1 MGVLSVEK
9 NGGPTWTVRG
19 GGGSVEILLSH
30 GEIASAGSAGG
41 SVAGFDVR
49 LSIIDPLADAQVDL
63 PRNAQVIVVETRP
76 DSAVSL
82 RLLARLRAD
91 HPDARIIAA
100 VRDAALPTVRSLLRA
115 GAHDV
120 IPLPLDPDELATTL
134 LQIRQDLAQG
144 ATTASRGRVVTVVKS
159 VGGVG
164 ATSLLTQAA
173 AIVAERDG
181 VTGRET
187 CLFDLDLQFGNAA
200 TYLGLA
206 PALTIRDLLEA
217 GSRVDAALLRST
229 GTRHASGL
237 DVFAAPPEMMPL
249 EAVNGDEI
257 CDLIDLAASEYDTVF
272 VDLPGN
278 WTNWSLSV
286 IARSDLVVL
295 VTELTIASLR
305 QARRVL
311 DLIEQQDL
319 GDVRVQIVM
328 NRFEKKMF
336 GALSM
341 RDAASALRREINC
354 AIANDFKLVSAAL
367 DQGVLLSELKA
378 KNHVTRDIG
387 TMIAGI
393 DAALANRS

>member
-1 MGVLSVEK
+1 
-9 NGGPTWTVRG
+9 
-19 GGGSVEILLSH
+19 
-30 GEIASAGSAGG
+30 
-41 SVAGFDVR
+41 
-49 LSIIDPLADAQVDL
+49 
-63 PRNAQVIVVETRP
+63 
-76 DSAVSL
+76 
-82 RLLARLRAD
+82 
-91 HPDARIIAA
+91 
-100 VRDAALPTVRSLLRA
+100 
-115 GAHDV
+115 
-120 IPLPLDPDELATTL
+120 
-134 LQIRQDLAQG
+134 
-144 ATTASRGRVVTVVKS
+144 
-159 VGGVG
+159 
-164 ATSLLTQAA
+164 
-173 AIVAERDG
+173 
-181 VTGRET
+181 
-187 CLFDLDLQFGNAA
+187 
-200 TYLGLA
+200 
-206 PALTIRDLLEA
+206 
-217 GSRVDAALLRST
+217 
-229 GTRHASGL
+229 
-237 DVFAAPPEMMPL
+237 MMPL

-286 IARSDLVVL
+286 IARSDLVLL
-295 VTELTIASLR
+295 VTELSIASLH

-367 DQGVLLSELKA
+367 DQGVLISELKA

-387 TMIAGI
+387 TMIAGM

>member
-1 MGVLSVEK
+1 MGVLTVEK
-9 NGGPTWTVRG
+9 NGGPSWAVRG
-19 GGGSVEILLSH
+19 AGGSVEILLSQ

-63 PRNAQVIVVETRP
+63 PRNAQVIIVETRP

-82 RLLARLRAD
+82 RLLARLRAE
-91 HPDARIIAA
+91 HAGARIVAA
-100 VRDAALPTVRSLLRA
+100 VRGAELATVRALLRA

-120 IPLPLDPDELATTL
+120 IPLPLDPGELASTL
-134 LQIRQDLAQG
+134 LQLRQDAVQ
-144 ATTASRGRVVTVVKS
+144 APVAPRGRVVSVVKS

-164 ATSLLTQAA
+164 ATSLITQAA
-173 AIVAERDG
+173 AIVARRDG
-181 VTGRET
+181 ATGRET
-187 CLFDLDLQFGNAA
+187 CLFDLDLQFGEAA

-206 PALTIRDLLEA
+206 PALTIRDLIEA

-229 GTRHASGL
+229 CTRHASGL

-257 CDLIDLAASEYDTVF
+257 CDLIDLAAHEYDTLF

-286 IARSDLVVL
+286 VARSDLVLL
-295 VTELTIASLR
+295 VTELSIASLR

-311 DLIEQQDL
+311 DLIEHQDL
-319 GDVRVQIVM
+319 GDVKVQVVM

-336 GALSM
+336 GALTM
-341 RDAASALRREINC
+341 RDAATALRRDIGC

-367 DQGVLLSELKA
+367 DQGVLISELKA
-378 KNHVTRDIG
+378 KNRVTRDIEA
-387 TMIAGI
+387 MIAGM
-393 DAALANRS
+393 DALLANRS

>member
-1 MGVLSVEK
+1 MGVLTVEK

-30 GEIASAGSAGG
+30 GEIASAGSAGEN
-41 SVAGFDVR
+41 VAGFDVR

-76 DSAVSL
+76 ESAASL
-82 RLLARLRAD
+82 RLLGRLRAD
-91 HPDARIIAA
+91 HPNARIIAA
-100 VRDAALPTVRSLLRA
+100 VREAELPVVRSLLRA

-120 IPLPLDPDELATTL
+120 IPLPLDAHELASTL
-134 LQIRQDLAQG
+134 LQIRQDVAKDT
-144 ATTASRGRVVTVVKS
+144 TTASRGRVVTVIKS

-173 AIVAERDG
+173 AIVALRDG

-187 CLFDLDLQFGNAA
+187 CLFDLDLQFGEAA

-206 PALTIRDLLEA
+206 PALTIRDLLDA
-217 GSRVDAALLRST
+217 GSRVDAALLRSI
-229 GTRHASGL
+229 GSRHPSGL
-237 DVFAAPPEMMPL
+237 EVFAAPPEMMPL
-249 EAVNGDEI
+249 EAINGDEI
-257 CDLIDLAASEYDTVF
+257 CDLIELAASEYDTVF

-286 IARSDLVVL
+286 VARSDLVLL
-295 VTELTIASLR
+295 VTELSIASLH

-319 GDVRVQIVM
+319 GGVRVQIVM
-328 NRFEKKMF
+328 NRFEKKVF

-341 RDAASALRREINC
+341 RDAASALRREINY
-354 AIANDFKLVSAAL
+354 AVGNDFKLVSAAL

-378 KNHVTRDIG
+378 KNRVTRDIE

-393 DAALANRS
+393 DAALASRS